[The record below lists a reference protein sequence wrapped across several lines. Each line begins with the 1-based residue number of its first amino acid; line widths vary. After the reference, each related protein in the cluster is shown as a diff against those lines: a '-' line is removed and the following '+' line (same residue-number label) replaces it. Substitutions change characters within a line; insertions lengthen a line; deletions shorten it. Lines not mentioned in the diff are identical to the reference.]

1 MIYYPIVIF
10 IIFMVSYKP
19 SLMIFGLC
27 MFALITFKQKYEKLN
42 TNKHVKNT
50 DSIWKTYNSLVKD
63 KLVFSKNTVNIYK
76 GTSNLKYIMMHED
89 IKGIMEDLEFILKFQ
104 PDIIIDILIL
114 LEYFYKI
121 HYNVM
126 IEKYEPCSYV
136 PILRDLEKEI
146 INIFSTFVY
155 NLPDIS
161 TTIAIG
167 NIDEFMLVKLRDIQ
181 SILQRYMNIL
191 KNKFKCYHKFEF
203 NEYDYTMDK
212 HMLV

>member
-1 MIYYPIVIF
+1 MIYYPIIMF
-10 IIFMVSYKP
+10 IAFMISYKP
-19 SLMIFGLC
+19 SFIIFGLC
-27 MFALITFKQKYEKLN
+27 MLGLFTIKQKYI
-42 TNKHVKNT
+42 TNGQKNAKPS
-50 DSIWKTYNSLVKD
+50 DSIWMKYNNMVKD

-76 GTSNLKYIMMHED
+76 GTGSLKYILMHD
-89 IKGIMEDLEFILKFQ
+89 DVKGIMEDLEFILKFQ
-104 PDIIIDILIL
+104 PDIIADILVL
-114 LEYFYKI
+114 LEYFFKI

-155 NLPDIS
+155 NLPDVS
-161 TTIAIG
+161 TTIDID
-167 NIDEFMLVKLRDIQ
+167 NIDDFMSLKLRDLQ
-181 SILQRYMNIL
+181 SLIHRYITIL
-191 KNKFKCYHKFEF
+191 KNKFKCYNKFDF